1 MGFKE
6 IFDDFL
12 NRSPDRNRAPDGGV
26 AEETPVLDPFEEQER
41 EIFGGIENWRKYQV
55 GFYRFIKHPLKVMIA
70 EPATVLFVSVPLA
83 LLLFIGGFMSLVMSY
98 GVSVLFKTTMID
110 DVFVFAL
117 LIAIVPLAALD
128 LKEALRVSSVEASL
142 PNFFRDVAGMN
153 DSGMTLPHA
162 IHIVSEGEYGALTP
176 YIRKLDTEMSWGV
189 PFVETIRRFGK
200 AVNTPLAE
208 RSVDLIA
215 HASSAGGDVSEVLR
229 AAAHDA
235 YEFFNLKTERKNGMM
250 IYMVIIVMS
259 FFVFLFV
266 IGVLSSTF
274 LTTMAEAGEAVAAS
288 GSSQAFIGTVDLF
301 LYNRIFCHSAL
312 IQGFFSGLAA
322 GVMGEGRVLGGLKYS
337 AIMVMIAWIAF
348 RFFI

>member
-1 MGFKE
+1 MGFKD
-6 IFDDFL
+6 IFDDVL
-12 NRSPDRNRAPDGGV
+12 DRNRSPDGGAPERSP
-26 AEETPVLDPFEEQER
+26 APDPFEEQEQ
-41 EIFGGIENWRKYQV
+41 EIFGRIANRRKYQE
-55 GFYRFIKHPLKVMIA
+55 GFYRFLKHPLQVMMA
-70 EPATVLFVSVPLA
+70 EPATILFVSVPVA
-83 LLLFIGGFMSLVMSY
+83 LLLFIGGLASMVLSY
-98 GVSVLFKTTMID
+98 GVNVLFTTTMID
-110 DVFVFAL
+110 DVFVFSL
-117 LIAIVPLAALD
+117 LIAIVPLAILD
-128 LKEALRVSSVEASL
+128 LKESMRVSSIEASL

-162 IHIVSEGEYGALTP
+162 IHIVSEGEYGSLTP
-176 YIRKLDTEMSWGV
+176 HIRKLDTEMSWGV
-189 PFVETIRRFGK
+189 PFVEAIRRFGK

-235 YEFFNLKTERKNGMM
+235 YEFFNLKSERRNGMM
-250 IYMVIIVMS
+250 IYEIIVVMS

-288 GSSQAFIGTVDLF
+288 GSSQAFIGIVDLF
-301 LYNRIFCHSAL
+301 LYNRLFCHAAL

-322 GVMGEGRVLGGLKYS
+322 GVMGEGRALAGLKYA

>member
-1 MGFKE
+1 MGFKD

-12 NRSPDRNRAPDGGV
+12 NRIPNRGPTEGSPEPDPY
-26 AEETPVLDPFEEQER
+26 EERER
-41 EIFGGIENWRKYQV
+41 EIFGKIENRRKYQE
-55 GFYRFIKHPLKVMIA
+55 GFYRFLKHPLRVMIE
-70 EPATVLFVSVPLA
+70 EPFTVLFVSVPAA
-83 LLLFIGGFMSLVMSY
+83 LLLLIGGSLSLILSY
-98 GVSVLFKTTMID
+98 GVGVLFTTTMID
-110 DVFVFAL
+110 DIFVFSL
-117 LIAIVPLAALD
+117 LIAIVPLALLD
-128 LKEALRVSSVEASL
+128 FKESRRVASIEASL

-162 IHIVSEGEYGALTP
+162 VHIVSEGEYGALTP
-176 YIRKLDTEMSWGV
+176 HIRKLDTEISWGV
-189 PFVETIRRFGK
+189 PFVEAIRRFGK

-235 YEFFNLKTERKNGMM
+235 YEFFNLKSERQTGMM
-250 IYMVIIVMS
+250 IYMVIVVMS

-274 LTTMAEAGEAVAAS
+274 LTTMAEAGEAVAKS

-301 LYNRIFCHSAL
+301 LYNRIFCHSGL

-322 GVMGEGRVLGGLKYS
+322 GVMGEGRVLAGLKYA
-337 AIMVMIAWIAF
+337 AIMVLIAWVAF

>member
-1 MGFKE
+1 MRLRD
-6 IFDDFL
+6 IFDDLL
-12 NRSPDRNRAPDGGV
+12 NRNRSRGGIAADEV
-26 AEETPVLDPFEEQER
+26 FVHDPFEEREQEM
-41 EIFGGIENWRKYQV
+41 FSKIEDWRKYQE
-55 GFYRFIKHPLKVMIA
+55 GFYRFARHPLRVMVE
-70 EPATVLFVSVPLA
+70 EPITVLFVSVPVA
-83 LLLFIGGFMSLVMSY
+83 LLLLIGGFVSLVGTY
-98 GVSVLFKTTMID
+98 GFGVLFTTTMID

-128 LKEALRVSSVEASL
+128 LKEALRVSSIEASL

-176 YIRKLDTEMSWGV
+176 HIRKLDTEMSWGI
-189 PFVETIRRFGK
+189 PFVEAIRRFGK
-200 AVNTPLAE
+200 TVNTPLAE

-235 YEFFNLKTERKNGMM
+235 YEFFNLKSERRNGMM
-250 IYMVIIVMS
+250 IYMIIIVMS

-274 LTTMAEAGEAVAAS
+274 LTTMAEAGEAVAGAGAS
-288 GSSQAFIGTVDLF
+288 QTFMGTVDLF
-301 LYNRIFCHSAL
+301 LYNRLFSHSAL

-322 GVMGEGRVLGGLKYS
+322 GVMGEGRALAGLKYS
-337 AIMVMIAWIAF
+337 AIMVLIAWIAF

>member
-1 MGFKE
+1 MGFKD
-6 IFDDFL
+6 ILNDFL
-12 NRSPDRNRAPDGGV
+12 NRSPDKTPRPDSAA
-26 AEETPVLDPFEEQER
+26 AESVPTPDTFDEQDQ
-41 EIFGGIENWRKYQV
+41 EIFSKIESRRKYQE
-55 GFYRFIKHPLKVMIA
+55 GFYRFVKHPLRAMIE
-70 EPATVLFVSVPLA
+70 EPATVLFVSIPIA
-83 LLLFIGGFMSLVMSY
+83 LLFLIGGSLSLILSY
-98 GVSVLFKTTMID
+98 GVGVLFTTTMID
-110 DVFVFAL
+110 DIFVFSL
-117 LIAIVPLAALD
+117 LIAIVPLAILD
-128 LKEALRVSSVEASL
+128 LKEGLRVDSIEASL

-176 YIRKLDTEMSWGV
+176 HVRKLDTEISWGV
-189 PFVETIRRFGK
+189 PFVEAIRRFGK
-200 AVNTPLAE
+200 AVNTHLAE

-235 YEFFNLKTERKNGMM
+235 YEFFNLKTERKNGMR
-250 IYMVIIVMS
+250 IYVVIVIMS

-288 GSSQAFIGTVDLF
+288 GSSQKFIGTVDLF
-301 LYNRIFCHSAL
+301 LYNRLFCHSGM

-322 GVMGEGRVLGGLKYS
+322 GVMGEGRVLAGLKY
-337 AIMVMIAWIAF
+337 AAVMVLVAWVAF

>member
-12 NRSPDRNRAPDGGV
+12 NRIPNRAP
-26 AEETPVLDPFEEQER
+26 AEGSQEPDPYEAGEQ
-41 EIFGGIENWRKYQV
+41 EIFGKIENRRKYQE
-55 GFYRFIKHPLKVMIA
+55 GFYRFLKHPLRVMIE
-70 EPATVLFVSVPLA
+70 EPFTVLFVSVPVA
-83 LLLFIGGFMSLVMSY
+83 LLLLIGGSVSLILSY
-98 GVSVLFKTTMID
+98 GVGVLFTTTMID
-110 DVFVFAL
+110 DIFVFSL
-117 LIAIVPLAALD
+117 LIAIVPLAILD
-128 LKEALRVSSVEASL
+128 FKESRRVSSIEASL

-176 YIRKLDTEMSWGV
+176 HIRKLDTEISWGV
-189 PFVETIRRFGK
+189 PFVEAIRRFGK
-200 AVNTPLAE
+200 VVNTPLAE

-235 YEFFNLKTERKNGMM
+235 YEFFNLKSERQNGMM
-250 IYMVIIVMS
+250 IYMVIVVMS

-301 LYNRIFCHSAL
+301 LYNRLFCHSGL

-322 GVMGEGRVLGGLKYS
+322 GVMGEGRVLAGLKYA
-337 AIMVMIAWIAF
+337 AIMVLIAWVAF

>member
-1 MGFKE
+1 
-6 IFDDFL
+6 
-12 NRSPDRNRAPDGGV
+12 
-26 AEETPVLDPFEEQER
+26 
-41 EIFGGIENWRKYQV
+41 
-55 GFYRFIKHPLKVMIA
+55 
-70 EPATVLFVSVPLA
+70 
-83 LLLFIGGFMSLVMSY
+83 MSLVMSY
-98 GVSVLFKTTMID
+98 GFGVLFTTTMID
-110 DVFVFAL
+110 DIFVFSL
-117 LIAIVPLAALD
+117 LIAIVPLAILD
-128 LKEALRVSSVEASL
+128 LKEALRVSSIEASL

-176 YIRKLDTEMSWGV
+176 HVRQLDTEMSWGV
-189 PFVETIRRFGK
+189 PFVEAIRRFGK
-200 AVNTPLAE
+200 TVNTPLAE

-235 YEFFNLKTERKNGMM
+235 YEFFNLKSERRNGMM
-250 IYMVIIVMS
+250 IYMIIIVMS

-274 LTTMAEAGEAVAAS
+274 LSTMAEAGEAVAAS
-288 GSSQAFIGTVDLF
+288 GSSQTFMGTVDLF
-301 LYNRIFCHSAL
+301 LYNRLFSHSAL

-322 GVMGEGRVLGGLKYS
+322 GIMGEGRVLAGLKYS
-337 AIMVMIAWIAF
+337 AIMVLIAWVAF

>member
-1 MGFKE
+1 MGFKDL
-6 IFDDFL
+6 FDDFL
-12 NRSPDRNRAPDGGV
+12 NRSPGRDAGEKAP
-26 AEETPVLDPFEEQER
+26 ALDAFEEQEQD
-41 EIFGGIENWRKYQV
+41 IFGKIERTKKYRE
-55 GFYRFIKHPLKVMIA
+55 GFYRFIRHPLRAMME
-70 EPATVLFVSVPLA
+70 EPVSVLYVSVPVA
-83 LLLFIGGFMSLVMSY
+83 LFLLIGGFMSLVMSY
-98 GVSVLFKTTMID
+98 GVGILFSTTMID

-128 LKEALRVSSVEASL
+128 LKESLRVSSIEASL

-176 YIRKLDTEMSWGV
+176 HIRKLGTEMSWGV
-189 PFVETIRRFGK
+189 PFVEAIRRFGK

-235 YEFFNLKTERKNGMM
+235 YEFFNLKAERRNGMM
-250 IYMVIIVMS
+250 IYMIIVVMS

-274 LTTMAEAGEAVAAS
+274 LTTMAEAGAAVATS
-288 GSSQAFIGTVDLF
+288 GSSQTFMGTVDLF
-301 LYNRIFCHSAL
+301 LYNRVFSHAAL

-322 GVMGEGRVLGGLKYS
+322 GVMGEGRVLAGLKYS
-337 AIMVMIAWIAF
+337 ALMVLIAWVAF

>member
-12 NRSPDRNRAPDGGV
+12 NRNRTRGGG
-26 AEETPVLDPFEEQER
+26 AETITPEPDPFTEREQ
-41 EIFGGIENWRKYQV
+41 EIFGKIENWRKYQE
-55 GFYRFIKHPLKVMIA
+55 GFYRFLKHPLQVMMD
-70 EPATVLFVSVPLA
+70 EPATVLFVSVPVA
-83 LLLFIGGFMSLVMSY
+83 LFLFIGALASMVLSY
-98 GVSVLFKTTMID
+98 GVSVLFTTTMID

-128 LKEALRVSSVEASL
+128 LKESLRVSSIEGSL

-162 IHIVSEGEYGALTP
+162 IHIVSEGEYGSLTP
-176 YIRKLDTEMSWGV
+176 HIRKLDTEMSWGV
-189 PFVETIRRFGK
+189 PFVEAIRRFGK
-200 AVNTPLAE
+200 TVNTPLAE

-250 IYMVIIVMS
+250 IYMIIVVMS

-301 LYNRIFCHSAL
+301 LYNRLFCHAAL

-322 GVMGEGRVLGGLKYS
+322 GVMGEGRALAGLKYA
-337 AIMVMIAWIAF
+337 AIMVLIAWIAF

>member
-1 MGFKE
+1 MGFKDL
-6 IFDDFL
+6 FNDFL
-12 NRSPDRNRAPDGGV
+12 NRKPTDGEVAPVDDGPDSERFV
-26 AEETPVLDPFEEQER
+26 EQDQ
-41 EIFGGIENWRKYQV
+41 EIFGRVENRRKYQE
-55 GFYRFIKHPLKVMIA
+55 GFYRFLKHPLQVMIE
-70 EPATVLFVSVPLA
+70 EPYTALFISVPLA
-83 LLLFIGGFMSLVMSY
+83 LLLFIGGFVSTVASY
-98 GVSVLFKTTMID
+98 GIGALFTTTVID
-110 DVFVFAL
+110 DYFVFAL
-117 LIAIVPLAALD
+117 LIAIVPLALLD
-128 LKEALRVSSVEASL
+128 FKESWRISSVEASL

-176 YIRKLDTEMSWGV
+176 HIRKLDTEMSWGV
-189 PFVETIRRFGK
+189 PFVEAIKRFGETVK
-200 AVNTPLAE
+200 TPLAE

-235 YEFFNLKTERKNGMM
+235 YEFFNLQSERKSGMM
-250 IYMVIIVMS
+250 IYMIIVVMS

-266 IGVLSSTF
+266 IGVLSGTF

-288 GSSQAFIGTVDLF
+288 GSSSAQSFMGNVDLF
-301 LYNRIFCHSAL
+301 LYNRIFSHSAL

-322 GVMGEGRVLGGLKYS
+322 GIMGEGRVVAGLKYS
-337 AIMVMIAWIAF
+337 AIMVLIAWIAF